1 VFNLFFIEALILG
14 VSGAV
19 LGAGISILISKLM
32 LLAISGGAILSIML
46 FLGILAA
53 WAITTSLTVIPALQA
68 SRIPA
73 ADALRYE

>member
-1 VFNLFFIEALILG
+1 MG
-14 VSGAV
+14 T
-19 LGAGISILISKLM
+19 GISILISRLM
-32 LLAISGGAILSIML
+32 VVAITGGAVLSIML

-53 WAITTSLTVIPALQA
+53 WAVTTALTVIPALQA